1 MSYETSKENLSK
13 YQDNLIVVVT
23 FFILLNWMFE
33 QVVILNVKRILIFV
47 AVRASRIKVVVLTI
61 FCENLGMFLLLADLF
76 CRFEKVQSL
85 D

>member
-1 MSYETSKENLSK
+1 
-13 YQDNLIVVVT
+13 
-23 FFILLNWMFE
+23 MFE